1 MKKSKLGLNVCL
13 LGAIAYW
20 VTLFGGYIAA
30 LILTGYI
37 LLFEDN
43 RWLKKIVLNSLVLS
57 LFISIILSLISVLP
71 SFVNLINSFFG
82 IFEGHFYAN
91 GFTSF
96 TNLLTC
102 IVNIAETLAF
112 IILGFTSLKEKDIT
126 VPFVSKF
133 VDKYFAKEDTA
144 FEATENEVNAE

>member
-13 LGAIAYW
+13 LGAVAYW

-37 LLFEDN
+37 LLLEDN
-43 RWLKKIVLNSLVLS
+43 RWLKKTVLNSLVLS
-57 LFISIILSLISVLP
+57 LFISIVLGLISILP
-71 SFVNLINSFFG
+71 SFVSLINNFFG

-96 TNLLTC
+96 TSLLTC
-102 IVNIAETLAF
+102 IVNITETLTF

-133 VDKYFAKEDTA
+133 VDKYFAED
-144 FEATENEVNAE
+144 EATFGVTENEVNAE